1 MKHLASKGAKVYF
14 TGRSKTKAEKAMSL
28 LKSLVPD
35 LPNDRVVW
43 IKMDLTDMTSVLDA
57 VEQLKMKE
65 TKLGILSTA

>member
-14 TGRSKTKAEKAMSL
+14 TGRSETKAEKAMSQ

-35 LPNDRVVW
+35 LPKDRLVW

-65 TKLGILSTA
+65 TKLDILSTA